1 MTEQINT
8 RQIMIRAWAIA
19 HQAAARFGHA
29 ARSFIGGA
37 LRQAWKEARRMSQK
51 EIAGIL
57 DRAAARAAR
66 AAATSKQCWFLAG
79 LMFKAGDEPRDIDLG
94 ISNSNA
100 VLTSKNASFWIDSYL
115 KAA

>member
-1 MTEQINT
+1 MTKQINT

-51 EIAGIL
+51 EIARTL
-57 DRAAARAAR
+57 DSAAARADR
-66 AAATSKQCWFLAG
+66 APATTKQCWYLAG
-79 LMFKAGDEPRDIDLG
+79 LLFKAGDEPRDLG
-94 ISNSNA
+94 LALSNSNA
-100 VLTSKNASFWIDSYL
+100 VLTSKQASFWIDQYL